1 MTDNEKYKLLFVDDE
16 PDILDSLS
24 RAFRREYR
32 IFTAASGAAGIA
44 LLRTEKI
51 DLVISDQRMPDV
63 TGDAVLKFAMEHQP
77 DAIRILLTGYS
88 DMESLVRCVNEARIY
103 KYITKPWEPENLRL
117 TVVRALE
124 SLGLERRLR
133 DANRDLE
140 RAYLDAVS
148 MLSVACEG
156 KDLDTGF
163 HVQRVQY
170 FTQALAAELGI
181 APDESRHMGV
191 MSILHDVGKLYIPDE
206 ILKKPGKLD
215 AAEWEVMKRHPE
227 HGLRILGNNPFYAMA
242 RDIAACHHESIDG
255 SGYPQGLKGE
265 QIPQCARIV
274 RVADMFDAL
283 TSRRPYKEPW
293 SVEAA
298 LDLLRGQAGSQ
309 LDPAVVD
316 ALGRLVERGTIS
328 DIMREYCPDAADALA
343 LRA

>member
-1 MTDNEKYKLLFVDDE
+1 MDNDKFKLLFVDDE

-32 IFTAASGAAGIA
+32 IFTAASGAAGIE

-63 TGDAVLKFAMEHQP
+63 TGDAVLKFAMEQQP
-77 DAIRILLTGYS
+77 EAIRILLTGYS
-88 DMESLVRCVNEARIY
+88 DMESLVRCVNEAGIY

-124 SLGLERRLR
+124 SLSLGRRLQ
-133 DANRDLE
+133 DANRNLE

-170 FTQALAAELGI
+170 FTQALAIELGLEPE
-181 APDESRHMGV
+181 AARHMGV

-215 AAEWEVMKRHPE
+215 TGEWAVMKRHPE
-227 HGLRILGNNPFYAMA
+227 YGLRILGENPFYEMA
-242 RDIAACHHESIDG
+242 RDIAVCHHESIDG
-255 SGYPQGLKGE
+255 SGYPKGLKGE
-265 QIPQCARIV
+265 QIPLSARIV

-293 SVEAA
+293 SVAAA
-298 LDLLRGQAGSQ
+298 LELLRSQAGSI
-309 LDPAVVD
+309 LDPEVVD
-316 ALGRLVERGTIS
+316 ALGRLAERGAIAA
-328 DIMREYCPDAADALA
+328 IMREYSPEAAAA
-343 LRA
+343 AASGER